1 MSESCPAVSI
11 IVPAHQVT
19 AYIGQAL
26 DSILAQTFTDYEIIV
41 INDGCPDTV
50 ALESALQGYATR
62 IRYLRQENGGVGAAR
77 RTAVL
82 AARAPLIAQ
91 LDPDDWWEPT
101 YLEAQLTRMSA
112 EPDLDMVYP
121 NGYYFGDPSLESKLL
136 MEYSPSRGEVTFCR
150 LISGHVNIVYSAV
163 IRKDAILRAGNFD
176 PDFRTSE
183 DFDLWIRILKT
194 GGRIA
199 YHRLPLVHYRKRAG
213 SLTSSA
219 LRTCEWITRVLDK
232 TERTLALSDEEVKTL
247 KARRVVVQM
256 ERELLLGKQA
266 VQLRDW
272 TKAQQHIEQY
282 RCYRPSL
289 KISSVLLL
297 LRWSPRLLGW
307 SCDARDGLLRRGFLK
322 ARTPENGEL
331 IGAGEWNARSF
342 E

>member
-41 INDGCPDTV
+41 VNDGCPDTA
-50 ALESALQGYATR
+50 ALETTLQGYAAR
-62 IRYLRQENGGVGAAR
+62 IRYQRQENGGVGAAR

-101 YLEAQLTRMSA
+101 YLEAQLARMSA
-112 EPDLDMVYP
+112 EPDLDMLYP
-121 NGYYFGDPSLESKLL
+121 NGYYFGDASLESKLL

-150 LISGHVNIVYSAV
+150 LMSGHVNILYSAL
-163 IRKDAILRAGNFD
+163 IRKEAILRAGNFD

-183 DFDLWIRILKT
+183 DFDLWLRILKS

-199 YHRLPLVHYRKRAG
+199 YHRIPLVHYRKRAG

-219 LRTCEWITRVLDK
+219 LRTCEWIVRVLDK
-232 TERTLALSDEEVKTL
+232 IERSLALSDEEAKSL
-247 KARRVVVQM
+247 KARRVAVQM

-266 VQLRDW
+266 VQLHNW
-272 TKAQQHIEQY
+272 TKARQHIEQY
-282 RCYRPSL
+282 QCHRPSL
-289 KISSVLLL
+289 KISGILLL
-297 LRWSPRLLGW
+297 LRWSPQLLGW
-307 SCDARDGLLRRGFLK
+307 LHDARDGLLRRGFLK
-322 ARTPENGEL
+322 ARAPESIEVA
-331 IGAGEWNARSF
+331 GAGEWNTRGV